1 MDLNKVMVIG
11 NIVRDP
17 EMRTT
22 PNGRNVTSFSVATNR
37 VWKDAN
43 DQKQTKAE
51 FHNIVAWGRLAEI
64 TSQYLKK
71 GAKTYVEGRLETRSW
86 DDPNGIKRYKT
97 EIIADN
103 MIMLDSRGSA
113 AGQPQQSGPAPLP
126 TIQADAPDP
135 DTQIPQSNEGGN
147 SGSSDSGA
155 SEDEIK
161 IENIPF

>member
-22 PNGRNVTSFSVATNR
+22 PNGRNVTSFSIATNR

-71 GAKTYVEGRLETRSW
+71 GAKTYLEGRLETRTW

-103 MIMLDSRGSA
+103 MIMLDRAGAPTGGGEGS
-113 AGQPQQSGPAPLP
+113 QPSPASDYSQPEPSAPADSPKPASGGEEE
-126 TIQADAPDP
+126 IS
-135 DTQIPQSNEGGN
+135 I
-147 SGSSDSGA
+147 
-155 SEDEIK
+155 ED
-161 IENIPF
+161 IPF

>member
-103 MIMLDSRGSA
+103 MIMLGAAPMGGGEGSQPAPADDFSQPGSDSPASSPASSPKTSA
-113 AGQPQQSGPAPLP
+113 AGEEEIS
-126 TIQADAPDP
+126 I
-135 DTQIPQSNEGGN
+135 
-147 SGSSDSGA
+147 
-155 SEDEIK
+155 ED
-161 IENIPF
+161 IPF

>member
-22 PNGRNVTSFSVATNR
+22 PNGRNVSSFSIATNR

-64 TSQYLKK
+64 VSQYLKK
-71 GAKTYVEGRLETRSW
+71 GSKVYVEGRLETRSW
-86 DDPNGIKRYKT
+86 DDPNGIKRYRT
-97 EIIADN
+97 EIIANN
-103 MIMLDSRGSA
+103 MIMLDRAGASTGDYSSA
-113 AGQPQQSGPAPLP
+113 TDTPAPSDNVSY
-126 TIQADAPDP
+126 TNDAATDQTSQPK
-135 DTQIPQSNEGGN
+135 QSEEKEI
-147 SGSSDSGA
+147 SI
-155 SEDEIK
+155 ED
-161 IENIPF
+161 IPF

>member
-71 GAKTYVEGRLETRSW
+71 GAKAYVEGRLETRSW

-103 MIMLDSRGSA
+103 MIMLDRAGAPMGGGEGSQA
-113 AGQPQQSGPAPLP
+113 APADDFSQPEPNMP
-126 TIQADAPDP
+126 TDSPKP
-135 DTQIPQSNEGGN
+135 
-147 SGSSDSGA
+147 SSDKEEEISI
-155 SEDEIK
+155 ED
-161 IENIPF
+161 IPF

>member
-22 PNGRNVTSFSVATNR
+22 PNGRNVTSFSIATNR

-43 DQKQTKAE
+43 DQKQSKAE

-71 GAKTYVEGRLETRSW
+71 GAKTYLEGRLETRSW

-103 MIMLDSRGSA
+103 MIMLDRAGSA
-113 AGQPQQSGPAPLP
+113 SGGGAVPSGEGSQPAPADDFSQP
-126 TIQADAPDP
+126 TSSSSADSPKP
-135 DTQIPQSNEGGN
+135 SSGGEEEI
-147 SGSSDSGA
+147 SI
-155 SEDEIK
+155 ED
-161 IENIPF
+161 IPF

>member
-103 MIMLDSRGSA
+103 MIMLDRAGAATGGSEGA
-113 AGQPQQSGPAPLP
+113 QPSPASDYSQPEPSAPADSPKPPSGGEEE
-126 TIQADAPDP
+126 IS
-135 DTQIPQSNEGGN
+135 I
-147 SGSSDSGA
+147 
-155 SEDEIK
+155 ED
-161 IENIPF
+161 IPF